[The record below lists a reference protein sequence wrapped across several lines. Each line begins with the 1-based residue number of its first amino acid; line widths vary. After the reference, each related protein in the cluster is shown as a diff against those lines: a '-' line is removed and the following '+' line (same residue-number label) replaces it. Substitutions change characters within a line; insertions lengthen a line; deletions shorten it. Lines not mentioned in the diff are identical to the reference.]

1 MSKDTQQM
9 KKDIFR
15 YIDEHR
21 AEMMD
26 FWQKIVSMESGST
39 NKEEVDKLGAFLGEQ
54 FIAAGAE
61 VHFEKFEEAGNM
73 LIGDIGKDRSGA
85 PVILMGHF
93 DTVFPVGTLATR
105 PFKIEEGLAYG
116 PGVLDMKGGIT
127 ILYFIVRAL
136 KATGYA
142 KRPMKIILAG
152 DEEIGHGKSTCGEI
166 FIREAK
172 GAKAA
177 FDFETGYT
185 DNGIVVGRKGQV
197 RVYIETHGLAVH
209 AGNEPEKGRNAILE
223 MAHKVIGIQALTDW
237 ERGITYNVGIIK
249 GGTVMNAVPDYA
261 YVEVDV
267 RYIDPADI
275 SRIKEKVAEV
285 VQKTHVEGTHTEV
298 RFEIGFE
305 PMQTTA
311 GVKELF
317 KTMKEVAEREGFGE
331 LQEKFVGGGADSAYA
346 VIAGV
351 PTLCAVG
358 VMGGKNHSPAEF
370 AVVETLFTR
379 AKLVAA
385 TILELD
391 KE

>member
-1 MSKDTQQM
+1 MSKDIQ
-9 KKDIFR
+9 KVKEIVFS

-21 AEMMD
+21 SEMMD
-26 FWQKIVSMESGST
+26 FWQKIVSMESGSAY
-39 NKEEVDKLGAFLGEQ
+39 KDDVDKLGAFLGEQ
-54 FIAAGAE
+54 FAAAGAE
-61 VHFEKFEEAGNM
+61 VRFEEFEKAGNM
-73 LIGDIGKDRSGA
+73 LIANIGKERDGE
-85 PVILMGHF
+85 PIILMGHF
-93 DTVFPVGTLATR
+93 DTVFPVGTLKTR
-105 PFKIEEGLAYG
+105 PFKIEEGKAYG

-136 KATGYA
+136 QKAGYD
-142 KRPMKIILAG
+142 KRPLKIILAG
-152 DEEIGHGKSTCGEI
+152 DEEVGHAMSTCGDI
-166 FIREAK
+166 FIQEAE

-197 RVYIETHGLAVH
+197 RIYINVQGLAAH

-249 GGTVMNAVPDYA
+249 GGTVMNAVPDNAYA
-261 YVEVDV
+261 EVDV
-267 RYIDPADI
+267 RYIDPKHIDL
-275 SRIKEKVAEV
+275 IKANVNKVIEE
-285 VQKTHVEGTHTEV
+285 THVEGTTTSV
-298 RFEIGFE
+298 RFEIGFQ
-305 PMQTTA
+305 PMQTTE

-317 KTMKEVAEREGFGE
+317 ALMKDVAEREGFGE
-331 LQEKFVGGGADSAYA
+331 LKEKFVGGGADSAYA

-358 VMGGKNHSPAEF
+358 VMGGRNHSPEEF

-379 AKLVAA
+379 AKLLAA
-385 TILELD
+385 TILELN
-391 KE
+391 

>member
-9 KKDIFR
+9 KQDIFR

-26 FWQKIVSMESGST
+26 FWQKIVTMESGSA
-39 NKEEVDKLGAFLGEQ
+39 NKKEVDELGAFLGEQ
-54 FIAAGAE
+54 FTAAGAE
-61 VHFEKFEEAGNM
+61 VCFEEFEKAGNM
-73 LIGDIGKDRSGA
+73 LIANIGKERKGE
-85 PVILMGHF
+85 PIILMGHF

-105 PFKIEEGLAYG
+105 PFKIEGEKAYG

-127 ILYFIVRAL
+127 NLYFIVRAL
-136 KATGYA
+136 QEAGYDE
-142 KRPMKIILAG
+142 RPLKIILAG
-152 DEEIGHGKSTCGEI
+152 DEEVGHAMSTGGDI

-197 RVYIETHGLAVH
+197 RIYIAVHGLAAH

-223 MAHKVIGIQALTDW
+223 MSHKVIGIQALTDW
-237 ERGITYNVGIIK
+237 EKGITYNVGIIK

-261 YVEVDV
+261 YAEVDV
-267 RYIDPADI
+267 RYIDPAHI
-275 SRIKEKVAEV
+275 EVIKENVNKVVGE
-285 VQKTHVEGTHTEV
+285 THVEGTTTEV
-298 RFEIGFE
+298 SFEVGFQ
-305 PMQTTA
+305 PMQTTE
-311 GVKELF
+311 GVKGLF
-317 KTMKEVAEREGFGE
+317 KIMKEVAAREGFGE

-358 VMGGKNHSPAEF
+358 VMGGRNHSPEEF